1 MYAHYTTYT
10 QQGKKVHM
18 IDITTTPS
26 MREGSKQS
34 KFDTAKEAKAF
45 AKAIGAKAWNY

>member
-34 KFDTAKEAKAF
+34 KFETAKEAKAF